1 MENFSP
7 SPLSHLSIFGYNKQ
21 KPSEQAILNGVKNND
36 DTMYRFIYK
45 NYFPGIRTMVL
56 GFRSLALDAEDIFQD
71 GLEIASRNVMEGRFK
86 GESAFSTY
94 LSGIC
99 RNICRKQLERAD
111 KLRAAAENAE
121 AGDDSTSAT
130 EELIDRITLLKEK
143 MDEKCRQ
150 IIDLRFG
157 LGRPDGIK
165 SNEPGE
171 NHSVK
176 FEDIAVVLGIE
187 ADNARQRF
195 RRCIEKLREAVFSD
209 TAWKNL
215 VSTIN

>member
-1 MENFSP
+1 M
-7 SPLSHLSIFGYNKQ
+7 
-21 KPSEQAILNGVKNND
+21 
-36 DTMYRFIYK
+36 
-45 NYFPGIRTMVL
+45 
-56 GFRSLALDAEDIFQD
+56 
-71 GLEIASRNVMEGRFK
+71 
-86 GESAFSTY
+86 
-94 LSGIC
+94 
-99 RNICRKQLERAD
+99 
-111 KLRAAAENAE
+111 
-121 AGDDSTSAT
+121 
-130 EELIDRITLLKEK
+130 LKEK

-157 LGRPDGIK
+157 LGRPDMNK

-176 FEDIAVVLGIE
+176 FEDIAVMLGIE

-209 TAWKNL
+209 TVWKNL